1 MGSGH
6 PQKEEMVYSGLGGEV
21 VRKHCHSEKISG
33 DGVEGQNGERRVF

>member
-21 VRKHCHSEKISG
+21 VGKHCRSEMVSG
-33 DGVEGQNGERRVF
+33 DGVEVQNGERSVF